1 MSFGNVFSINTLTEN
16 IMVKPFTSISTIQNE
31 INSHRSYFSEALDFV
46 REIDNELLIAN
57 KSMYKSLL
65 ESGNNR
71 YFIHESFEGFFET
84 IKNII
89 KKVIKFIRSI
99 FDKFI
104 VSIARLF
111 KIKSYLKNHFKE
123 LEKFNKDNEFVWSGY
138 EYTINTNI
146 PTTEVLENFANSIES
161 ISFGNNQKITAA
173 TTKSKYDALSDSL
186 DEWYD
191 KARAKVLNEDGA
203 YSEAEYAEVLFAKF
217 RNDMNSATEINIDFS
232 FINDAIRRFN
242 DKDRVLK
249 ETKNNKTRIEEKYKK
264 IEDAFDKGIAKLSN
278 TKYIAKYSGR
288 TLELEDDAVNYF
300 DMWTKAKA
308 NQIHQ
313 LSNIHTLAF
322 AAKIDAIR
330 ECYTQDVNILYKAL
344 YKVQGEA

>member
-1 MSFGNVFSINTLTEN
+1 MALGNMFSVSTLTEN
-16 IMVKPFTSISTIQNE
+16 TMIKPFASISTFQNE
-31 INSHRSYFSEALDFV
+31 ISSHESYFSEALDFM
-46 REIDNELLIAN
+46 REIDNEMLVAN
-57 KSMYKSLL
+57 KVMYKSLL

-71 YFIHESFEGFFET
+71 HFIHESFEGFFET

-89 KKVIKFIRSI
+89 KKVIKFIKSL

-104 VSIARLF
+104 VAIARLF
-111 KIKSYLKNHFKE
+111 KIKSYLKNHLKE
-123 LEKFNKDNEFVWSGY
+123 LSKFGKDHEFVWSGY

-146 PTTEVLENFANSIES
+146 PTTEVLEAFANTVEHE
-161 ISFGNNQKITAA
+161 SFGDKKITTAA
-173 TTKSKYDALSDSL
+173 AKSKYDALSDNL
-186 DEWYD
+186 DDWYD

-217 RNDMNSATEINIDFS
+217 RNDMNSAIEITIDSTFV
-232 FINDAIRRFN
+232 NDAIRRFN
-242 DKDRVLK
+242 DKDRILK
-249 ETKNNKTRIEEKYKK
+249 ETKNNKTKIEEKYKK
-264 IEDAFDKGIAKLSN
+264 IEDAFDKGVAKLSGA
-278 TKYIAKYSGR
+278 KYIAKYDSKEF
-288 TLELEDDAVNYF
+288 ELEDDAVNYF

-308 NQIHQ
+308 NQIHR

-322 AAKIDAIR
+322 SAKLDAIR